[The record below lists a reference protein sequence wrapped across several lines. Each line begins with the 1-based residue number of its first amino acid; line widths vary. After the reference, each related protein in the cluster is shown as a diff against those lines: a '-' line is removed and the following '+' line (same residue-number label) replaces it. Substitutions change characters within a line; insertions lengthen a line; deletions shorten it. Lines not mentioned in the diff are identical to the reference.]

1 MEVLDTWHVSGLKGT
16 GSHDIRVADLFV
28 AEEWTG
34 SFLAGA
40 PVVRHPLDAVR
51 PLGRLGLELA
61 AVAVGTAQG
70 AVDDLTEIGATK
82 KPLGGL
88 LGRLAEDPVFQ
99 HELGALDLD
108 LRTAWTL
115 LHEVARSDYERV
127 TAGREL
133 RTRELLERR
142 TVLGRVGELAT
153 AVVDGCY
160 HKSGTTGLFDDSPL
174 QRRLR
179 DVHAVVQHVLF
190 TLDARLPSARCCSVK
205 TYRAWRRS
213 PDG

>member
-1 MEVLDTWHVSGLKGT
+1 M
-16 GSHDIRVADLFV
+16 
-28 AEEWTG
+28 
-34 SFLAGA
+34 
-40 PVVRHPLDAVR
+40 RHPLDAVR

-61 AVAVGTAQG
+61 AVAVGAAQG
-70 AVDDLTEIGATK
+70 AVDDLVDIGATK

-88 LGRLAEDPVFQ
+88 MGRLAEDPVFQ
-99 HELGALDLD
+99 HELGELDLQQ
-108 LRTAWTL
+108 RSARIL
-115 LHEVARSDYERV
+115 LHHVARSDYERV

-133 RTRELLERR
+133 ETRELLERR

-160 HKSGTTGLFDDSPL
+160 HKSGTTGLFDDNPL

-190 TLDARLPSARCCSVK
+190 TLDAK
-205 TYRAWRRS
+205 TPLGALLLGEDVS
-213 PDG
+213 GLATLT